1 MTFSIMVVRIISV
14 IGIRFFHFCYLAR
27 VIDGMEVNSIVSICV
42 GNGNKCASQ
51 YSRHPAIKHVQYNPT
66 TTYYPLQH
74 GMTQSGE
81 GAYSPL
87 SVRENGKNQYM
98 RDLANRALNIA
109 QQLGASYVDVR
120 VMERTTE
127 GIDVKN
133 GRVEGISSGT
143 SSGFNVRVIV
153 DGAWGFASSAN
164 MDDAEAE
171 RVAKQSV
178 QIARASA
185 LVAGEPVILSPL
197 APQHG
202 FYRTPMQQ
210 DPFIIPLNQKV
221 QLLLNADAAMRSVQ
235 GVSLTNS
242 NMEYAREHKLFV
254 SSEGSEV
261 EQELYD
267 VGAAID
273 ASAVDPTSSEIQTR
287 SYPNSFG
294 RQAGTSG
301 YEFIEAMDLANH
313 GARIGEEAVK
323 LLAAPQCPSGV
334 TTIILDGQQTA
345 LQVHESC
352 GHPIELD
359 RVLGMEAGF
368 VGKSFLTT
376 DKLNGHYCY
385 GSDVVNLTADATLPG
400 GLGTFGW
407 DDEGVPAQRT
417 PIVTNGIFS
426 GYLMSRDTA
435 PLLGLTSN
443 GCVRADS
450 WNRLPMIRMTNVS
463 LEPGTWTLDDLIA
476 DTDDGI
482 YMSINK
488 SWSIDDRRLNF
499 QFGVEL
505 AYEIEH
511 GKLGRML
518 KNATYTGITP
528 QFWGSCDA
536 ICNHDAWVVWGTPN
550 CGKGEPMQ
558 TMRTGHG
565 AAPARFRNV
574 QIGVGSW

>member
-1 MTFSIMVVRIISV
+1 
-14 IGIRFFHFCYLAR
+14 
-27 VIDGMEVNSIVSICV
+27 
-42 GNGNKCASQ
+42 
-51 YSRHPAIKHVQYNPT
+51 
-66 TTYYPLQH
+66 
-74 GMTQSGE
+74 
-81 GAYSPL
+81 
-87 SVRENGKNQYM
+87 M

-120 VMERTTE
+120 VMERITE

-153 DGAWGFASSAN
+153 EGAWGFASSDN

-171 RVAKQSV
+171 RVARQAI

-202 FYRTPMQQ
+202 FYRTPMQK
-210 DPFIIPLNQKV
+210 DPFTIPLNQKV
-221 QLLLNADAAMRSVQ
+221 QLLLDADTAMRSVQ
-235 GVSLTNS
+235 GVALTNS
-242 NMEYAREHKLFV
+242 NMQYAREHKLFV

-261 EQELYD
+261 EQDLYD

-301 YEFIEAMDLANH
+301 YEFIEAMNLVDH

-334 TTIILDGQQTA
+334 TTIILDGPQTA

-376 DKLNGHYCY
+376 DKLNGHYHY
-385 GSDVVNLTADATLPG
+385 GSDIVNLTADATIPG

-417 PIVTNGIFS
+417 PIVSNGIFS

-435 PLLGLTSN
+435 PMLGLTSN

-505 AYEIEH
+505 AYEIKH
-511 GKLGRML
+511 GKQGPML

-536 ICNHDAWVVWGTPN
+536 ICNRDEWVVWGTPN

-558 TMRTGHG
+558 VMRTGHG

-574 QIGVGSW
+574 QVGVGRW

>member
-1 MTFSIMVVRIISV
+1 
-14 IGIRFFHFCYLAR
+14 
-27 VIDGMEVNSIVSICV
+27 
-42 GNGNKCASQ
+42 
-51 YSRHPAIKHVQYNPT
+51 
-66 TTYYPLQH
+66 
-74 GMTQSGE
+74 
-81 GAYSPL
+81 
-87 SVRENGKNQYM
+87 M
-98 RDLANRALNIA
+98 RDVADRALNIA
-109 QQLGASYVDVR
+109 RQLGASYADVR

-127 GIDVKN
+127 GISVKN
-133 GRVEGISSGT
+133 GLVEGVSSGT
-143 SSGFNVRVIV
+143 SRGVNIRVIV
-153 DGAWGFASSAN
+153 NGAWGFASSA
-164 MDDAEAE
+164 DISEQEVEKIAQQA
-171 RVAKQSV
+171 V

-185 LVAGEPVILSPL
+185 QVAGEPVRLSPL
-197 APQHG
+197 EPQRG
-202 FYRTPMQQ
+202 FYRTPLQI
-210 DPFIIPLNQKV
+210 DPFSVPLNQKV
-221 QLLLNADAAMRSVQ
+221 QLLLDADAAMRSVK
-235 GVSLTNS
+235 GVSISSGLI
-242 NMEYAREHKLFV
+242 EYSRERKYFV

-267 VGAAID
+267 TGAAIS
-273 ASAVDPTSSEIQTR
+273 ASAVDPMSSEIQTR

-294 RQAGTSG
+294 RQAGTAG
-301 YEFIEAMDLANH
+301 YEFIEAMKLPEH

-323 LLAAPQCPSGV
+323 LLTAPQCPSGLM
-334 TTIILDGQQTA
+334 TIILDGPQVA

-359 RVLGMEAGF
+359 RVLGYEAGF
-368 VGKSFLTT
+368 VGKSFLTV
-376 DKLNGHYCY
+376 DKLNGQYRY
-385 GSDVVNLTADATLPG
+385 GSDLVNLTADATIVG

-417 PIVTNGIFS
+417 PIVTNGIFT

-435 PLLGLTSN
+435 PLIGLSSN
-443 GCVRADS
+443 GCVRADN

-463 LEPGTWTLDDLIA
+463 LEPGTWKLDDLIA

-499 QFGVEL
+499 QFGVEM
-505 AYEIEH
+505 AYEIKQ
-511 GKLGRML
+511 GKLGRIL

-536 ICNHDAWVVWGTPN
+536 ICGRDEWTVWGTPN

-558 TMRTGHG
+558 VMRTGHG

-574 QIGVGSW
+574 QVGVGRWS